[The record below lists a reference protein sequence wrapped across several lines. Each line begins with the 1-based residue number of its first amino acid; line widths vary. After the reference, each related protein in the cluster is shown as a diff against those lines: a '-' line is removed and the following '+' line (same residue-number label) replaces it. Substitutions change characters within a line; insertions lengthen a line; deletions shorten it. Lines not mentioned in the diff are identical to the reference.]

1 MEYLLLVP
9 YLPDLLEDRLFLSLG
24 LENIYER
31 NTKKLFSG
39 SNYCNMKK
47 DMYLYLYLLLF
58 LLRGT

>member
-24 LENIYER
+24 L
-31 NTKKLFSG
+31 
-39 SNYCNMKK
+39 
-47 DMYLYLYLLLF
+47 YLLLF